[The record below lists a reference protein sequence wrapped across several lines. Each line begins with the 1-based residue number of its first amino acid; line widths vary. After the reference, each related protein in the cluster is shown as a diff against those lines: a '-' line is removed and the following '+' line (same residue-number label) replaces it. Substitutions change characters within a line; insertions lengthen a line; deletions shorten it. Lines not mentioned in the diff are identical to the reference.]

1 MSRFKTYNIE
11 KAQNKMSSIVV
22 GTDFSNGSYMALELA
37 IDIANKMKTD
47 VKLIWVK
54 REKKLFTDEQLDSAI
69 HLATDKL
76 ADLQEKYSRRLTGG
90 KFTAEVRSGKVAQVL
105 GAAAKEEKA
114 PMIVCGT
121 NGASGFERYFM
132 GSTAVRIVQDS
143 PCPVLT
149 IREGFNFHKD
159 LENIVMPIRVN
170 ETSRQKVPFTTE
182 MARIFG
188 SRVHIL
194 GLIDSPVYASDLRT
208 YIFQIEEYMK
218 QEGVKYSSVVK
229 RYSNY
234 CDTVMKYAEDIDA
247 DLVAIN
253 TEQNIPLNVARIFL
267 GTNAQQIV
275 HHSQI
280 PVLCIHPHDIGW
292 LSK

>member
-1 MSRFKTYNIE
+1 
-11 KAQNKMSSIVV
+11 MSSIVV

-37 IDIANKMKTD
+37 IDIANKMHTD
-47 VKLIWVK
+47 IKLIWVK
-54 REKKLFTDEQLDSAI
+54 REKKLFTDEQLESAI
-69 HLATDKL
+69 HLAGDKL
-76 ADLQEKYSRRLTGG
+76 VELQEKYSRRLTGG
-90 KFTAEVRSGKVAQVL
+90 KIYTDVRSGKVAQVL
-105 GAAAKEEKA
+105 GNAAKEEKA

-132 GSTAVRIVQDS
+132 GSTAVRIVMDS

-149 IREGFNFHKD
+149 VREGFNFHKP

-170 ETSRQKVPFTTE
+170 ETSRQKVPFTTD
-182 MARIFG
+182 MARVFG
-188 SRVHIL
+188 SKVHIL
-194 GLIDSPVYASDLRT
+194 GLIDSPVYASELRT
-208 YIFQIEEYMK
+208 YIFQIEEYLK
-218 QEGVKYSSVVK
+218 QEGVHYYSVVK
-229 RYSNY
+229 RYTNY
-234 CDTVMKYAEDIDA
+234 CDTVLKYAEDIDA

-253 TEQNIPLNVARIFL
+253 TEQNNPINVSRFFL

-292 LSK
+292 FSK

>member
-1 MSRFKTYNIE
+1 
-11 KAQNKMSSIVV
+11 MSSIVV

-37 IDIANKMKTD
+37 IDIANKMHTD

-54 REKKLFTDEQLDSAI
+54 REKKLFTDEQLESAI
-69 HLATDKL
+69 NLAGDKL
-76 ADLQEKYSRRLTGG
+76 VELQEKYSPRLKGG
-90 KFTAEVRSGKVAQVL
+90 RITVEVRSGKVAQVL
-105 GAAAKEEKA
+105 GEAAREEKS

-132 GSTAVRIVQDS
+132 GSTAVRIVMES
-143 PCPVLT
+143 PCPVIT

-188 SRVHIL
+188 SKVHIL
-194 GLIDSPVYASDLRT
+194 GLIDSPVYSSELRT
-208 YIFQIEEYMK
+208 YIFQIEEFLK
-218 QEGVKYSSVVK
+218 REGVKFESVVK

-253 TEQNIPLNVARIFL
+253 TEQNNPINVARIFL

-292 LSK
+292 VSK

>member
-1 MSRFKTYNIE
+1 
-11 KAQNKMSSIVV
+11 MSSIVV

-37 IDIANKMKTD
+37 IDIANKMNTD
-47 VKLIWVK
+47 VKLVWVK
-54 REKKLFTDEQLDSAI
+54 REKKLFTDEQLESAI
-69 HLATDKL
+69 NLAGDKL
-76 ADLQEKYSRRLTGG
+76 VELQEKYSRRLKGG
-90 KFTAEVRSGKVAQVL
+90 RIITEVRNGKVAQVL
-105 GAAAKEEKA
+105 GDVAREEKA

-132 GSTAVRIVQDS
+132 GSTAVRIVMDS

-188 SRVHIL
+188 AKVHIL

-208 YIFQIEEYMK
+208 YIFQTEEFLK
-218 QEGVKYSSVVK
+218 QSGVKYESIVK

-234 CDTVMKYAEDIDA
+234 CDTVMHYAEDIDA

-253 TEQNIPLNVARIFL
+253 TEQNNPLNVARIFL

-275 HHSQI
+275 HRSQI
-280 PVLCIHPHDIGW
+280 PILCIHPHDIGW

>member
-1 MSRFKTYNIE
+1 
-11 KAQNKMSSIVV
+11 MSSIIV

-47 VKLIWVK
+47 VLLIWVK
-54 REKKLFTDEQLDSAI
+54 REKKLFTDEQLESAI
-69 HLATDKL
+69 HLAGDKL
-76 ADLQEKYSRRLTGG
+76 EDLHERYSKRLYGGQLKYEIRT
-90 KFTAEVRSGKVAQVL
+90 GKVAQVL
-105 GAAAKEEKA
+105 GEAAREEKS

-182 MARIFG
+182 IAKIFG
-188 SRVHIL
+188 SKIHIL
-194 GLIDSPVYASDLRT
+194 GLIDSPIYASELRT
-208 YIFQIEEYMK
+208 YIFQTEEFLK
-218 QEGVKYSSVVK
+218 QEGVSFVSTVK

-234 CDTVMKYAEDIDA
+234 CDTLMSYAEDINA
-247 DLVAIN
+247 DLVTIN
-253 TEQNIPLNVARIFL
+253 TEQNNPLKVSRLFL

-280 PVLCIHPHDIGW
+280 PVLSIHPHDIGW